1 MKYVIVA
8 GFIAAWFIVT
18 LPLSGCA
25 TTHTTPT
32 YRVVGVG
39 TSPGTE
45 AGYLVD
51 VDETLPLVARKD

>member
-1 MKYVIVA
+1 MKYLIVA
-8 GFIAAWFIVT
+8 GFVAAWFIVT
-18 LPLSGCA
+18 LPLSGC
-25 TTHTTPT
+25 TTTPAMPT
-32 YRVVGVG
+32 YRVVGAG